1 MINLSNLQ
9 SYDRII
15 CENDNTVMYADDLR
29 DELEMFP
36 NNLYGKYFTT
46 TNDVLKFDAKEMI
59 EDFIESYEESGNGY
73 EDMTE
78 ACMGDISDGDIRD
91 IQEILDKISNSTEN
105 FVTYYKGEE
114 INIKN

>member
-1 MINLSNLQ
+1 MVNLSDLQ

-15 CENDNTVMYADDLR
+15 CENDNVVMYADDLR

-36 NNLYGKYFTT
+36 NNLHEKYFTT
-46 TNDVLKFDAKEMI
+46 TNDILRFDAKEMI
-59 EDFIESYEESGNGY
+59 EDFIESYEESGDGY

-78 ACMGDISDGDIRD
+78 ACMADISDEDIRD
-91 IQEILDKISNSTEN
+91 IQKILDGISNSTES

-114 INIKN
+114 IDIYK